1 MGADVMRWMYAG
13 QNPSQNLNFGYGP
26 ARRVKEDLLTLWN
39 TYAFFV
45 LYANVDSYTPA
56 YATLTEGPRTTRPLD
71 RWLVA
76 ATQRLVLESRAA
88 LDGYDSPRLVRA
100 FEQFTGDLS
109 NWYVRLSRARF
120 WRNDDDE
127 DQAAAHDV
135 LWYALVQG
143 IRCVAPVMP
152 FLADELWQN
161 LVRGVCP
168 DAPASVHL
176 AGYPQ
181 VDAALADAPLT
192 AAMRDV
198 RTVVALGHSA
208 RNDAGIKLRQ
218 PLRAATVV
226 TADDARR
233 RHIAA
238 HRELV
243 AAELGV
249 KEVRLAGSSDEFAD
263 VEVMPNLKLLGPK
276 YGRDLGMIR
285 GLLREGEFT
294 LDDGRVAVGEWTLEP
309 GEFELR
315 TRAREGFAVVD
326 GDGFAV
332 ALDTELTPELRLEGA
347 ARDVIRSV
355 QQLRKDAGLD
365 VTDRIV
371 LRYPQADS
379 DAAAAFAAHGQWI
392 AGETL
397 AESVEPGEDWLVR
410 RS

>member
-1 MGADVMRWMYAG
+1 MPGG
-13 QNPSQNLNFGYGP
+13 
-26 ARRVKEDLLTLWN
+26 ARR
-39 TYAFFV
+39 
-45 LYANVDSYTPA
+45 
-56 YATLTEGPRTTRPLD
+56 
-71 RWLVA
+71 
-76 ATQRLVLESRAA
+76 
-88 LDGYDSPRLVRA
+88 YDSPRLVRA

-120 WRNDDDE
+120 WKTRRRRPTSPRPTTT
-127 DQAAAHDV
+127 

-176 AGYPQ
+176 AGYPRSTRRWPTPRCGGR
-181 VDAALADAPLT
+181 DG
-192 AAMRDV
+192 DV

-218 PLRAATVV
+218 PL
-226 TADDARR
+226 ARR
-233 RHIAA
+233 RWSPPTPRRRDHIEA
-238 HRELV
+238 HAELV

-249 KEVRLAGSSDEFAD
+249 KEVRLADSSDEFAEA
-263 VEVMPNLKLLGPK
+263 EVMPNLKLLGPK

-285 GLLREGEFT
+285 GLLREGDFT
-294 LDDGRVAVGEWTLEP
+294 LDDGRVDVGDWTLEP

-332 ALDTELTPELRLEGA
+332 ALDTEMTPELRLEGA

-355 QQLRKDAGLD
+355 QQLRKDAGLE

-371 LRYPQADS
+371 LRYPQADG
-379 DAAAAFAAHGQWI
+379 DAAEAFRAHGEWI

-397 AESVEPGEDWLVR
+397 AVSVEPGEDWLVR
-410 RS
+410 A